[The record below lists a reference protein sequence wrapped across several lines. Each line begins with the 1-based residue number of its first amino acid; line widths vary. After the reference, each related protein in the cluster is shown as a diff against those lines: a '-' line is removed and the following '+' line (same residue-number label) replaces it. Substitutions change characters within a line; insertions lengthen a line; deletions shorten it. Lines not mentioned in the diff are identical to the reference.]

1 MKWSDLPGRHSLFWK
16 LACLLVAFCLLMIWL
31 SWSWGRYMEER
42 NQFLSDDARGALTR
56 YAAEAE
62 QAWQQRQRAGIDAWL
77 QGMQQREAG
86 WVGVVGG
93 DLQSLSSRP
102 LTDKEIERVTFL
114 RGLDWPIHK
123 KNLPWLRLPFP
134 GDPHAGNLVIELPS
148 RFMPGQYRVFW
159 RVITNGVIPGLFTLL
174 LCVGLYRLL
183 VVPLNSLR
191 EQANAWRADQL
202 NVRLSSHTTNRPDEL
217 GELGRAFDHMA
228 ERLQSTVALQQQL
241 LRDLSHELRTPL
253 SRLRVASESE
263 QGLVQLRERIGRE
276 VDGMQRLV
284 DDTLQLAWL
293 DTERTRLPDES
304 IQIQALWDM
313 LTENACYE
321 SGWPASRLHC
331 AVDSSCWVRGHLNTL
346 AQALENILRNAIRH
360 SPNGGVVSLGGQ
372 RDGDFWH
379 LWLED
384 QGGGVAE
391 DDLER
396 IFSPFIRLDG
406 SRPGDGGFGLGL
418 SIARNAVQR
427 QGGTLWA
434 QNTGVGLRLNIR
446 LLADS
451 GVASEETLLAIT
463 VSQAEEKVSPLVRQL
478 LWPTNCLNNTH
489 PLEMDLR
496 AKRSSQSP
504 FSLD

>member
-1 MKWSDLPGRHSLFWK
+1 MKVSDLPGRHSLFWK

-42 NQFLSDDARGALTR
+42 NQFLSDEARGTLAR

-62 QAWQQRQRAGIDAWL
+62 AAWQRDQRIGIDRWL
-77 QGMQQREAG
+77 QSMELREAG
-86 WVGVVGG
+86 WVGVIGG
-93 DLQSLSSRP
+93 NLQSLSSDP
-102 LTDKEIERVTFL
+102 LNAQEIQHLTFL

-123 KNLPWLRLPFP
+123 QGRPWLRVPFP
-134 GDPHAGNLVIELPS
+134 TEPAAGSLVIELPE
-148 RFMPGQYRVFW
+148 RFLPGKYRVFW

-183 VVPLNSLR
+183 VVPLNNLR

-202 NVRLSSHTTNRPDEL
+202 HVRLSSGITQRPDEL
-217 GELGRAFDHMA
+217 GELARAFDSMS

-263 QGLVQLRERIGRE
+263 QELLPLRERIGRE

-284 DDTLQLAWL
+284 EDTLQLAWL
-293 DTERTRLPDES
+293 ETERAPLPDEA
-304 IQIQALWDM
+304 IQIQALWEM

-321 SGWPASRLHC
+321 SCCPTGQLQC
-331 AVDSSCWVRGHLNTL
+331 AVDASCWVRGNLNTL

-360 SPNGGVVSLGGQ
+360 SPKGGIVRLDGR
-372 RDGDFWH
+372 RDGDYWH

-384 QGGGVAE
+384 EGGGVAE
-391 DDLER
+391 ADLER
-396 IFSPFIRLDG
+396 IFSPFTRLDG

-434 QNTGVGLRLNIR
+434 ENGQSGLRLHLR
-446 LLADS
+446 LVADDSAHS
-451 GVASEETLLAIT
+451 GAFAGKPVPT
-463 VSQAEEKVSPLVRQL
+463 VDVCRPQIV
-478 LWPTNCLNNTH
+478 
-489 PLEMDLR
+489 
-496 AKRSSQSP
+496 
-504 FSLD
+504 

>member
-1 MKWSDLPGRHSLFWK
+1 MKCNLPGRHSLFWK

-42 NQFLSDDARGALTR
+42 NQFLSDIARGTLTG

-62 QAWQQRQRAGIDAWL
+62 QAWRDGRRAGVDDWL
-77 QGMQQREAG
+77 EAMRHREKS
-86 WVGVVGG
+86 WVGVIGA
-93 DLQSLSSRP
+93 DLQSLGSQT
-102 LTDKEIERVTFL
+102 LTKEEIQHLTFL

-123 KNLPWLRLPFP
+123 KGRPWMRVPFP
-134 GDPHAGNLVIELPS
+134 GEPSIGSLVIELPK
-148 RFMPGQYRVFW
+148 RFVPGQYRLFW

-191 EQANAWRADQL
+191 AQANAWRADQL
-202 NVRLSSHTTNRPDEL
+202 NVRLSSRTTNRSDEL
-217 GELGRAFDHMA
+217 GELGRAFDHMS

-263 QGLVQLRERIGRE
+263 QGLEQLRDRIGRE

-284 DDTLQLAWL
+284 EDTLQLAWL
-293 DTERTRLPDES
+293 DTERARLPDEA
-304 IQIQALWDM
+304 IQVQALWEM
-313 LTENACYE
+313 LAENASYE
-321 SGWPASRLHC
+321 SGWPAAQLQCS
-331 AVDSSCWVRGHLNTL
+331 VDASCWVRGHLNTL

-360 SPNGGVVSLGGQ
+360 SPEGGVVHLGGS
-372 RDGDFWH
+372 REGKYWH

-384 QGGGVAE
+384 RGRGVAE
-391 DDLER
+391 ADLER
-396 IFSPFIRLDG
+396 IFLPFTRLDG

-427 QGGTLWA
+427 QGGQLWA
-434 QNTGVGLRLNIR
+434 QNTGSGLRLNMR
-446 LLADS
+446 LLADVDNARDDAIAS
-451 GVASEETLLAIT
+451 GLAPT
-463 VSQAEEKVSPLVRQL
+463 VTVFQPQNV
-478 LWPTNCLNNTH
+478 
-489 PLEMDLR
+489 
-496 AKRSSQSP
+496 
-504 FSLD
+504 

>member
-1 MKWSDLPGRHSLFWK
+1 
-16 LACLLVAFCLLMIWL
+16 
-31 SWSWGRYMEER
+31 MEQR
-42 NQFLSDDARGALTR
+42 NQFLSDEARRTLTG

-62 QAWQQRQRAGIDAWL
+62 QVWRQRQSAGVDDWL
-77 QGMQQREAG
+77 QGMHQREKG

-93 DLQSLSSRP
+93 DLQSLSNQS
-102 LTDKEIERVTFL
+102 LTDKEVERLTFL
-114 RGLDWPIHK
+114 RGLDWPVHRK
-123 KNLPWLRLPFP
+123 GRPWMRIPFP
-134 GDPHAGNLVIELPS
+134 GDPSAGSLVIELPE
-148 RFMPGQYRVFW
+148 RFVPGHYRVFW

-202 NVRLSSHTTNRPDEL
+202 NVRLSTRTTNRSDEL
-217 GELGRAFDHMA
+217 GELGRAFDHMS

-263 QGLVQLRERIGRE
+263 QGLEPLRERIGRE

-284 DDTLQLAWL
+284 EDTLQLAWL
-293 DTERTRLPDES
+293 DTERTRLPDEA
-304 IQIQALWDM
+304 IQIQALWEM

-321 SGWPASRLHC
+321 SGWSDTQLQC
-331 AVDSSCWVRGHLNTL
+331 TVDSSCWVRGHLNTL

-360 SPNGGVVSLGGQ
+360 SPDGGVVLLGGR

-384 QGGGVAE
+384 QGSGVAE
-391 DDLER
+391 ADLER
-396 IFSPFIRLDG
+396 IFLPFTRLDG

-427 QGGTLWA
+427 QGGQLWA
-434 QNTGVGLRLNIR
+434 QNTGTGLRLNMR
-446 LLADS
+446 LLADVNS
-451 GVASEETLLAIT
+451 ASADAIAGKPASTLT
-463 VSQAEEKVSPLVRQL
+463 VFEPRNV
-478 LWPTNCLNNTH
+478 
-489 PLEMDLR
+489 
-496 AKRSSQSP
+496 
-504 FSLD
+504 

>member
-1 MKWSDLPGRHSLFWK
+1 MKMSDLPGRHSLFWK

-42 NQFLSDDARGALTR
+42 NQFLSDEARGTLAR

-62 QAWQQRQRAGIDAWL
+62 AAWQRDQRVGIDRWL
-77 QGMQQREAG
+77 QSMELREAG
-86 WVGVVGG
+86 WVGVIGG
-93 DLQSLSSRP
+93 NLQSLSSDP
-102 LTDKEIERVTFL
+102 LNAQEIQHLTFL

-123 KNLPWLRLPFP
+123 QGRPWLRVPFP
-134 GDPHAGNLVIELPS
+134 TEPAAGSLVIELPE
-148 RFMPGQYRVFW
+148 RFLPGKYRVFW

-183 VVPLNSLR
+183 VVPLNNLR

-202 NVRLSSHTTNRPDEL
+202 NVRLSSGITQRPDEL
-217 GELGRAFDHMA
+217 GELARAFDSMS

-263 QGLVQLRERIGRE
+263 QDLLPLRERIGRE

-284 DDTLQLAWL
+284 EDTLQLAWL
-293 DTERTRLPDES
+293 ETERAPLPDEA
-304 IQIQALWDM
+304 IQIQALWEM

-321 SGWPASRLHC
+321 SCCPTGKLQC
-331 AVDSSCWVRGHLNTL
+331 AVDASCWVRGNLNTL

-360 SPNGGVVSLGGQ
+360 SPSGGIVRLDGR
-372 RDGDFWH
+372 RDGDYWH

-384 QGGGVAE
+384 EGGGVAE
-391 DDLER
+391 ADLER
-396 IFSPFIRLDG
+396 IFSPFTRLDG

-434 QNTGVGLRLNIR
+434 ENGQSGLRLNLR
-446 LLADS
+446 LVADDS
-451 GVASEETLLAIT
+451 AAHSDAFAGKPAPT
-463 VSQAEEKVSPLVRQL
+463 VDMSHQRIV
-478 LWPTNCLNNTH
+478 
-489 PLEMDLR
+489 
-496 AKRSSQSP
+496 
-504 FSLD
+504 

>member
-31 SWSWGRYMEER
+31 SWSWGRYMEKR
-42 NQFLSDDARGALTR
+42 NQFMSDDARGTLTR

-62 QAWQQRQRAGIDAWL
+62 QAWQQGQHAGVDAWL
-77 QGMQQREAG
+77 QGMQQREAS
-86 WVGVVGG
+86 WVGVIGS
-93 DLQSLSSRP
+93 DLQSLSSLP
-102 LTDKEIERVTFL
+102 LSDKDLQRLTFL

-123 KNLPWLRLPFP
+123 KGRPWLRVPFP
-134 GDPHAGNLVIELPS
+134 GDSSAGSLVIELPQ
-148 RFMPGQYRVFW
+148 RFVPGRYRVFW

-202 NVRLSSHTTNRPDEL
+202 SVRLSSQTTNRSDEL

-228 ERLQSTVALQQQL
+228 ERLQGTVALQQQL

-253 SRLRVASESE
+253 SRLRVASEGE
-263 QGLVQLRERIGRE
+263 QGLEQLRERIGRE

-284 DDTLQLAWL
+284 EDTLQLAWL
-293 DTERTRLPDES
+293 DTERAPLPDEA
-304 IQIQALWDM
+304 IQIQALWEM

-321 SGWPASRLHC
+321 SCCPVGQLQC
-331 AVDSSCWVRGHLNTL
+331 AVDSSCWVRGNLNTL

-360 SPNGGVVSLGGQ
+360 SPEGGVVRLDGR

-384 QGGGVAE
+384 EGGGVAE
-391 DDLER
+391 GDLER

-406 SRPGDGGFGLGL
+406 SRPGNGGFGLGL

-427 QGGTLWA
+427 QGGSLWA
-434 QNTGVGLRLNIR
+434 QNTGAGLRLNMR
-446 LLADS
+446 LVADVGGVSDDAFASRLAP
-451 GVASEETLLAIT
+451 T
-463 VSQAEEKVSPLVRQL
+463 VDTGRPQIV
-478 LWPTNCLNNTH
+478 
-489 PLEMDLR
+489 
-496 AKRSSQSP
+496 
-504 FSLD
+504 

>member
-1 MKWSDLPGRHSLFWK
+1 MTRSELPGRHSLFWK
-16 LACLLVAFCLLMIWL
+16 LAFLLVAFCLLMIWL

-42 NQFLSDDARGALTR
+42 NQFLSDEARGTLSR
-56 YAAEAE
+56 YASQAE
-62 QAWQQRQRAGIDAWL
+62 QAWQHGGRSGVDDWL
-77 QGMQQREAG
+77 QSMELREAS
-86 WVGVVGG
+86 WVGVIGG
-93 DLQSLSSRP
+93 NLQSLSSDP
-102 LTDKEIERVTFL
+102 LNEQEIQHLTFL

-123 KNLPWLRLPFP
+123 KNRPWLRIPFP
-134 GDPHAGNLVIELPS
+134 KEPSAGSLVIELPE
-148 RFMPGQYRVFW
+148 RFLPGKYRLFW

-183 VVPLNSLR
+183 VVPLNNLR

-202 NVRLSSHTTNRPDEL
+202 NVRLSSGITQRPDEL
-217 GELGRAFDHMA
+217 GELARAFDSMS

-263 QGLVQLRERIGRE
+263 QSLLQLRERIGRE

-284 DDTLQLAWL
+284 EDTLQLAWL
-293 DTERTRLPDES
+293 DTDRTPLPDEA
-304 IQIQALWDM
+304 IQIQALWEM
-313 LTENACYE
+313 LTDNACYE
-321 SGWPASRLHC
+321 SGWPSLQLQCSVEA
-331 AVDSSCWVRGHLNTL
+331 SCWVRGNLNTL

-360 SPNGGVVSLGGQ
+360 SPAGGIVRLDGR

-391 DDLER
+391 GDLER
-396 IFSPFIRLDG
+396 IFSPFTRLDG

-427 QGGTLWA
+427 QGGRIWA
-434 QNTGVGLRLNIR
+434 ENAGTGLRLNLR
-446 LLADS
+446 LLAEGD
-451 GVASEETLLAIT
+451 VAPTDAFASRLAPTLELG
-463 VSQAEEKVSPLVRQL
+463 SPQIV
-478 LWPTNCLNNTH
+478 
-489 PLEMDLR
+489 
-496 AKRSSQSP
+496 
-504 FSLD
+504 

>member
-1 MKWSDLPGRHSLFWK
+1 MKVSELPGRHSLFWK

-42 NQFLSDDARGALTR
+42 NQFLSDEARGTLAR
-56 YAAEAE
+56 YAGEAE
-62 QAWQQRQRAGIDAWL
+62 RAWQQGRRDGIDSWL
-77 QGMQQREAG
+77 QSMELREAG
-86 WVGVVGG
+86 WVGVI
-93 DLQSLSSRP
+93 DSNLQSLGTEP
-102 LTDKEIERVTFL
+102 LHDEEIQRLTFL

-123 KNLPWLRLPFP
+123 KGRPGLRISFP
-134 GDPHAGNLVIELPS
+134 KDPSAGSLVIELPE
-148 RFMPGQYRVFW
+148 RFLPGKYRLFW

-183 VVPLNSLR
+183 VVPLNNLR

-202 NVRLSSHTTNRPDEL
+202 NVRLSSGITQRPDEL
-217 GELGRAFDHMA
+217 GELARAFDSMS
-228 ERLQSTVALQQQL
+228 ERLQTTVALQQQL

-293 DTERTRLPDES
+293 DTERSPLPDEA
-304 IQIQALWDM
+304 IQIQALWEM
-313 LTENACYE
+313 LTDNACYE
-321 SGWPASRLHC
+321 SGWPSLQLQCSVHA
-331 AVDSSCWVRGHLNTL
+331 SCWVRGNLNTL

-360 SPNGGVVSLGGQ
+360 SPEGGIVRLDGR
-372 RDGDFWH
+372 RDGDYWH

-391 DDLER
+391 ADLQR
-396 IFSPFIRLDG
+396 IFDPFTRLDG

-427 QGGTLWA
+427 QGGSIWA
-434 QNTGVGLRLNIR
+434 ENSGAGLRLNLR
-446 LLADS
+446 LVADD
-451 GVASEETLLAIT
+451 GV
-463 VSQAEEKVSPLVRQL
+463 VSQDAIAGKPA
-478 LWPTNCLNNTH
+478 PTGASVAHPTFTH
-489 PLEMDLR
+489 PQAL
-496 AKRSSQSP
+496 
-504 FSLD
+504 